1 MGGYSKNGRS
11 ALVFLVA
18 AKELFETV
26 LVLSLLLLLQHNVQP
41 RRIVFCE
48 MLGMGNDLIT
58 WMFVVSMRPYTL
70 LLRRCGGC
78 AIADELTRPDA
89 ANGAPAVGIVVEP
102 ESDPGFGPVVV
113 VVVRIKSRK
122 LLCDPV
128 VNR

>member
-11 ALVFLVA
+11 ALVFLVVA
-18 AKELFETV
+18 EELFETV
-26 LVLSLLLLLQHNVQP
+26 LVLLLLLLQLNVQP
-41 RRIVFCE
+41 RQIVFCE

-113 VVVRIKSRK
+113 VVVVRIKSRK